1 MMPRMKIRGGASHGE
16 KKFVS
21 RFNARSKILQLTQF
35 FSVTRHSLAVG
46 RKLIF
51 GSALFRDTH
60 AESSLT
66 GNLLRY

>member
-35 FSVTRHSLAVG
+35 FL
-46 RKLIF
+46 
-51 GSALFRDTH
+51 
-60 AESSLT
+60 
-66 GNLLRY
+66 